1 MSSTLIW
8 VSKVK
13 LLQKLKMK
21 NIGFIGIG
29 LMGFPMAKNLLKSG
43 YNLKAYNRS
52 QDKAD
57 RLKEFG
63 AEISLSIKD
72 VVTNSDTI
80 ITMLT
85 DDTAVEKVMG
95 SDDFISNIKE
105 GATVIDMSSVNPV
118 ITKKYAEILKQKN
131 INYLDAPVSG
141 GTIGAE
147 EASLAIMVGGD
158 EETFKNCYELLK
170 KMGNPTLVGPVS
182 SGQIS
187 KLANQIIVGVTIGA
201 VAEAVTLCEKSGTNP
216 NKMIEALSGGWAD
229 SKILQT
235 HGKRMIDKDFTPKGK
250 TTTQLKDMTNI
261 INAGKAVET
270 HLPISSLVKE
280 MYKDLVT
287 DGHGNTD
294 HSSLYNAIEK
304 INKK

>member
-1 MSSTLIW
+1 
-8 VSKVK
+8 
-13 LLQKLKMK
+13 MK
-21 NIGFIGIG
+21 SIGFIGIG

-63 AEISLSIKD
+63 AEISLSIKE
-72 VVTNSDTI
+72 VVTNVDVV

-85 DDTAVEKVMG
+85 DDAAVEKVMS
-95 SDDFISNIKE
+95 SDEFISNIKE

-118 ITKKYAEILKQKN
+118 LTIKYSKKLKEKK

-147 EASLAIMVGGD
+147 EATLAIMVGGD
-158 EETFKNCYELLK
+158 EETFNNCYELLK

-201 VAEAVTLCEKSGTNP
+201 VAEAITLCEKSGTNP

-261 INAGKAVET
+261 VNAGKAVET
-270 HLPISSLVKE
+270 HLPISSLIKE
-280 MYKDLVT
+280 MYKDLVA

>member
-1 MSSTLIW
+1 
-8 VSKVK
+8 
-13 LLQKLKMK
+13 MK

-63 AEISLSIKD
+63 AEISLSVKD
-72 VVTNSDTI
+72 VVTNTDVV

-85 DDTAVEKVMG
+85 DDAAVEKVMS
-95 SDDFISNIKE
+95 SDEFISNIKE

-118 ITKKYAEILKQKN
+118 LTIKYSKKLKEKK

-147 EASLAIMVGGD
+147 EATLAIMVGGD

-201 VAEAVTLCEKSGTNP
+201 VAEAITLCEKSGTNP

-261 INAGKAVET
+261 VNAGKAVET
-270 HLPISSLVKE
+270 HLPISSLIKE
-280 MYKDLVT
+280 MYKDLVA

>member
-1 MSSTLIW
+1 
-8 VSKVK
+8 
-13 LLQKLKMK
+13 MK

-43 YNLKAYNRS
+43 YNLKAFNRTQNKS
-52 QDKAD
+52 DK
-57 RLKEFG
+57 LKEFG
-63 AEISLSIKD
+63 AEISTSIKD
-72 VVTNSDTI
+72 AVTNSDVI

-85 DDTAVEKVMG
+85 DDAAVEKVM
-95 SDDFISNIKE
+95 SSEEFISNIKE

-118 ITKKYAEILKQKN
+118 LTIKYSKKLKEKK

-147 EASLAIMVGGD
+147 EASLAIMVGGN

-201 VAEAVTLCEKSGTNP
+201 VAEAITLCEKSGTNP

-261 INAGKAVET
+261 VNAGKAVET
-270 HLPISSLVKE
+270 HLPISSLIKG
-280 MYKDLVT
+280 MYKDLVA